1 MHLKT
6 IALVVLGLTGL
17 STLPTAAM
25 DDHVAVSSEQLKWMP
40 ISPAY
45 PKGGKVAVLA
55 GDPTKEGQY
64 VIRLKAPAGYKVAPH
79 SHPFDEHVTVISGA
93 LILDTGDKPDSSR
106 AALKPGAFVKM
117 PKGAVHYAIFPE
129 ATIIQVHGQGPQG
142 INYADPADDPRKQ
155 N

>member
-1 MHLKT
+1 MKFMTTSIVAICLAT
-6 IALVVLGLTGL
+6 LSGL
-17 STLPTAAM
+17 PAAAM
-25 DDHVAVSSEQLKWMP
+25 DDHVSVAPNDVKWMP

-45 PKGGKVAVLA
+45 QKGAEIAVLA

-64 VIRLKAPAGYKVAPH
+64 VIRMKAPAGYKVAPH

-93 LILDTGDKPDSSR
+93 LILDSGEKPHDR
-106 AALKPGAFVKM
+106 KTPLQAGAFVKM
-117 PKGAVHYAIFPE
+117 PRGMVHYALFPE

-142 INYADPADDPRKQ
+142 ITYANPADDPRKQ